1 MDKFE
6 IGDIVARKSY
16 DKDIIFKVIDIKIK
30 ENGQI
35 DYILK
40 GTNFRII
47 ADSLGS
53 DLEKSTLEEYE
64 KQNEG
69 IDKRLIQVQKDK
81 ENLFRGEE
89 VRSKR
94 KPKKSNKVFGI
105 SPKVLHLDGDEEYLE
120 ICLNAYK
127 AIGITAVGKVVPE
140 IEQSRMVNEYLNRV
154 KPDILVLTGH
164 DSVVKDCTDYK
175 DINNYRNSKYFT
187 EAVRKA
193 REYEA
198 SYDELVIF
206 AGACQ
211 SYYEDIIAAGAN
223 YATSPYRIL
232 VHALDPVLVCEKV
245 AFTSITKFLSPKEV
259 LQNTITG
266 EKGIGGLETRGKY
279 REGSPP
285 SPYN

>member
-175 DINNYRNSKYFT
+175 DINNYRNS
-187 EAVRKA
+187 
-193 REYEA
+193 
-198 SYDELVIF
+198 
-206 AGACQ
+206 
-211 SYYEDIIAAGAN
+211 
-223 YATSPYRIL
+223 
-232 VHALDPVLVCEKV
+232 
-245 AFTSITKFLSPKEV
+245 
-259 LQNTITG
+259 
-266 EKGIGGLETRGKY
+266 
-279 REGSPP
+279 
-285 SPYN
+285 